1 MNGTLHDN
9 EIREPLFDYLEEIYG
24 KIRIIEEKTM
34 GKSRADIVMV
44 RPDRLCGIEIK
55 SDADTYA
62 RLSRQVKDYD
72 KFFDE
77 NIVVVGSSHAL
88 HIEEHVPEYWGIIT
102 VEEVDDALDF
112 YELRKPRPNPK
123 AELAKKLSILWRPEL
138 FKLQQWAEM
147 PKYKEKRKEFV
158 IEKILERIPDE
169 KSDPSEKK
177 LPKNPIYPELLHLK
191 ISELL
196 FERDYT
202 TVEEDLKEYRKSD
215 LKKALETETDPQ
227 RRLELMVEQ
236 AERSRNLIPRKK
248 RRHRRRK

>member
-1 MNGTLHDN
+1 MAASTHDKD
-9 EIREPLFDYLEEIYG
+9 IREPLFDYLEETYE

-44 RPDRLCGIEIK
+44 LPNKLCGIEIK

-62 RLSRQVKDYD
+62 RLSGQVKDYD

-88 HIEEHVPEYWGIIT
+88 HIEEHVPDYWGIIT
-102 VEEVDDALDF
+102 VEEIDGELDF

-138 FKLQQWAEM
+138 FNLQQWAEM
-147 PKYKEKRKEFV
+147 PKYKDKRKEYV
-158 IEKILERIPDE
+158 IEKILERVSDE
-169 KSDPSEKK
+169 KTVTTSGKAI
-177 LPKNPIYPELLHLK
+177 KNHIYPELLHLK
-191 ISELL
+191 ISDLL
-196 FERDYT
+196 FNRDYT
-202 TVEEDLKEYRKSD
+202 TIAEDLKEYRKSD
-215 LKKALETETDPQ
+215 LKKALESETDPR

-236 AERSRNLIPRKK
+236 AERSKNLIPIKK
-248 RRHRRRK
+248 RRHRRR